1 MAGILTV
8 AELPILPSSKNILE
22 YWYGSVVPCPGGRM
36 LWFKEKPVLD
46 NAFDALAKIILL
58 DQFTRNAFRD
68 QPASFSEDS
77 SALKLTLSLLETP
90 KLHAEATET
99 FGAYEWAF
107 TLMPFMHSE
116 EMVHQDKGI
125 DILSKLSS
133 TYPQLA
139 MNVKF
144 ANDHRDIIKRFGR

>member
-1 MAGILTV
+1 VEGCSGSKSLKKPTFTSSRTQYS
-8 AELPILPSSKNILE
+8 ELYSS
-22 YWYGSVVPCPGGRM
+22 
-36 LWFKEKPVLD
+36 FKEKPVLD